1 MVTGPS
7 RGAAAFFLVAMTI
20 LSAGP
25 LAAEAA
31 GKETPIAI
39 ITLPGQNDLFIPGDV
54 VQLDG
59 RRSFDPDGS
68 VANYSWATG
77 DGGALFGAQAVHA
90 YESPGEYN
98 LTLTVT
104 DGDGQNASATVRIFV
119 KLALV
124 IPLEIKPAQPS
135 SGAFQEGAGI
145 ALSPFEGLRVP
156 FGPKNDRAYLWDFGD
171 GRTSTDREPK
181 HSFANPGT
189 YNITL
194 TVFEGDAAART
205 TLQVKVYPA
214 TAPSNNWL
222 YTMFAASILLVVG
235 FAVFFGG
242 TELGLLTLGPLFILL
257 YSRIKQDHILDNYTR
272 GQIHG
277 YIIANPGE
285 HYSSIKAALDLN
297 NGTLAYH
304 LQRLENES
312 VIKSAMDG
320 AHRRYYPVGMKVP
333 EPKADALT
341 EVQRMIISKITETPG
356 ISQRDIGALMGL
368 SSATVNYHIERL
380 LAKGVMHRERAG
392 MRYRCFVNETVPGT
406 RPPQDN

>member
-7 RGAAAFFLVAMTI
+7 RGAAAFILVAMTM

-25 LAAEAA
+25 LAAEAN
-31 GKETPIAI
+31 GKERPDAI
-39 ITLPGQNDLFIPGDV
+39 ITLPGQNDLFSPGDV

-68 VANYSWATG
+68 VANYSWDTG
-77 DGGALFGAQAVHA
+77 DGGALFGAQAEHA
-90 YESPGEYN
+90 YEAAGEYN
-98 LTLTVT
+98 LTLTVM
-104 DGDGQNASATVRIFV
+104 DGDGLNASATVRIFV
-119 KLALV
+119 KLALS
-124 IPLEIKPAQPS
+124 IPLEIKPAS
-135 SGAFQEGAGI
+135 AAFGTYQEGAGI

-156 FGPKNDRAYLWDFGD
+156 VGPENQRTYLWDFGD

-181 HSFANPGT
+181 HSYGSPGT
-189 YNITL
+189 YRITL

-205 TLQVKVYPA
+205 TLQVKVHPA
-214 TAPSNNWL
+214 AAPQNNML
-222 YTMFAASILLVVG
+222 YVLFSVSIMLVVG

-257 YSRIKQDHILDNYTR
+257 YSRIKHDQILDNYTR

-277 YIIANPGE
+277 YILANPGE

-333 EPKADALT
+333 EPKVDALT
-341 EVQRMIISKITETPG
+341 EVQRIIINRISETPG

-368 SSATVNYHIERL
+368 SSATVNYHVERL
-380 LAKGVMHRERAG
+380 LAKGVMRRERAG

-406 RPPQDN
+406 RPPLDN

>member
-1 MVTGPS
+1 MMTGAS
-7 RGAAAFFLVAMTI
+7 RGIAAFVLVAMAI

-25 LAAEAA
+25 FTAEAA
-31 GKETPIAI
+31 GKEAPIAI
-39 ITLPGQNDLFIPGDV
+39 ITLPGQNDLYAPGDV

-59 RRSFDPDGS
+59 RRSFDPDGILS
-68 VANYSWATG
+68 NWSWTTG
-77 DGGALFGAQAVHA
+77 DGGALFGAEAA
-90 YESPGEYN
+90 YAYASPGEYD
-98 LTLTVT
+98 LTLTVM
-104 DGDGQNASATVRIFV
+104 DGDGLNASATVRIFV
-119 KLALV
+119 KLSLG
-124 IPLEIKPAQPS
+124 IPLEIKLAS
-135 SGAFQEGAGI
+135 AASGTYQEGAGI

-156 FGPKNDRAYLWDFGD
+156 LGPENERAYLWDFGD

-181 HSFANPGT
+181 HTYQSPGT
-189 YNITL
+189 YDITL

-205 TLQVKVYPA
+205 TLQVKVHA
-214 TAPSNNWL
+214 AAAPSNNWVYVL
-222 YTMFAASILLVVG
+222 FAASILLVVG

-257 YSRIKQDHILDNYTR
+257 YSRIKQDQILDNYTR

-304 LQRLENES
+304 LQRLESES

-320 AHRRYYPVGMKVP
+320 AHRRYYPVNMKVP
-333 EPKADALT
+333 EPEADALT
-341 EVQRMIISKITETPG
+341 EVQRIIVSKMSETPG
-356 ISQRDIGALMGL
+356 ISQRDIGALMHL

-380 LAKGVMHRERAG
+380 LAKGVIRRERAG
-392 MRYRCFVNETVPGT
+392 MRYRCFVNEAVPGK
-406 RPPQDN
+406 PPAQDN